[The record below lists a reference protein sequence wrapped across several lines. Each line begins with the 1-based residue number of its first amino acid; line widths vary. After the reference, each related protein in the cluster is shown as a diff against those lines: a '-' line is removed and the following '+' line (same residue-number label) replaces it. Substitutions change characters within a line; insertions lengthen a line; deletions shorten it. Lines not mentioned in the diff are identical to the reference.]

1 MTTPRVTELPRRMEP
16 IGADTFLGESPQR
29 PSAVV
34 LQFRPRSGRPRPR
47 LVRGAPAPPAAGP
60 YGDDVA

>member
-16 IGADTFLGESPQR
+16 IGADTFLGQAPQR

-47 LVRGAPAPPAAGP
+47 LVRGVPAPRLVGP
-60 YGDDVA
+60 PGDDVA